1 MNNGKWHSFGL
12 TGSKMQINIMDFEN
26 NPTIVH
32 ITVSEGKT
40 IEMSIEEF
48 DQLKSLIKAIPQQRE
63 KPIEEILHMRT
74 AFTLTPKPFDLQVKI
89 NELVEKINE
98 LIRAENRRR

>member
-1 MNNGKWHSFGL
+1 
-12 TGSKMQINIMDFEN
+12 MD
-26 NPTIVH
+26 
-32 ITVSEGKT
+32 
-40 IEMSIEEF
+40 EE
-48 DQLKSLIKAIPQQRE
+48 
-63 KPIEEILHMRT
+63 PIEEILHMRT